1 MRSNRLSAAANQDGI
16 YTYRTVFKSGKD
28 DKGMMLIE
36 HWRRGTGYFLKWEF
50 VYQAD
55 HALQT
60 AEDAYSYDTD

>member
-1 MRSNRLSAAANQDGI
+1 
-16 YTYRTVFKSGKD
+16 
-28 DKGMMLIE
+28 MLIE

-60 AEDAYSYDTD
+60 AEDAYSYDTV